1 MCIIT
6 GTQPVSINN
15 QKQGWPRM
23 KFGVVE
29 DNRKLTEQRR
39 DLNDNFPIQ
48 NHDALEIKQRC
59 PVLES
64 NTNSFLLAAL
74 GPNYIRAYP

>member
-1 MCIIT
+1 
-6 GTQPVSINN
+6 
-15 QKQGWPRM
+15 M